1 MMSMARLRG
10 WSGGGFALAAIVVT
24 TLILA
29 LAPGHARAQ
38 TGTIIS
44 GSIPQTGGFGII
56 VFGGGTNDEL
66 VMASGCPEETAVF
79 WATSNGE
86 FVTFVP
92 GSDVDVVN
100 DAWNDL
106 FPSGIPANTGLIG
119 RCTDAP
125 TSGDSF
131 TLFSVDKFNT
141 GPVDQVTQTDLRV
154 GEHDGYDR
162 MVFEFAGDDLPGYR
176 IEYVNSAVQCGSGM
190 NVPLQ
195 GTAILEVSFRNTVA
209 HDLNGPTV
217 VNSNPT
223 PGFPTLKQIE
233 GICDFEGIVQWAA
246 GVGSMQPFR
255 VFELDSPTRLVIDVK
270 H

>member
-1 MMSMARLRG
+1 MSIGGLRG
-10 WSGGGFALAAIVVT
+10 VRRGGFAAVVFVGVV
-24 TLILA
+24 LMLA
-29 LAPGHARAQ
+29 LVPGGAQAQ

-56 VFGGGTNDEL
+56 VFGGGSNDQL
-66 VMASGCPEETAVF
+66 VSASGCPEETAVF

-92 GSDVDVVN
+92 GSDVDIVN

-125 TSGDSF
+125 TSGDAF
-131 TLFSVDKFNT
+131 TLFSLDKFNT
-141 GPVDQVTQTDLRV
+141 GPAGQVTQTDVRV

-176 IEYVNSAVQCGSGM
+176 IKYVASAAQCGSGM

-195 GTAILEVSFRNTVA
+195 GSAILEVSFNNTVA
-209 HDLNGPTV
+209 HDLSGPTV

-223 PGFPTLKQIE
+223 PGFPTLKEIE

-246 GVGSMQPFR
+246 GMSSMQPFR
-255 VFELDSPTRLVIDVK
+255 VFELSGPTRLVIDVK